1 MLKNWKHKKLSSDN
15 QISVWL
21 LHNHSVNNY
30 CVIAH
35 CLSHILKSTSFYT
48 SIHTVYRLKHVLP
61 SHQKPSEV
69 VHTAYTQ
76 SPKLASVTIQTFYK
90 YSVPFTAVTSF
101 NQHEANM
108 KTFFPSLILIWSGW
122 EMLLRI
128 FYNTVNE
135 WSWPWIW
142 KTFPGE

>member
-1 MLKNWKHKKLSSDN
+1 MAYEVLVCMCWCTY
-15 QISVWL
+15 
-21 LHNHSVNNY
+21 LHIFHSVCVLY
-30 CVIAH
+30 LYPVYHKFCVIAH

-108 KTFFPSLILIWSGW
+108 KTFFPSLI
-122 EMLLRI
+122 
-128 FYNTVNE
+128 
-135 WSWPWIW
+135 WI
-142 KTFPGE
+142 